1 MQYLNKGS
9 LTRRGGRVQVV
20 SLKIDLAERTSLIT
34 ATVIGST
41 VPNLDDWLITDE
53 GPIAGMVWCVRDTD
67 DQHIGTGK
75 YSFTAESVL
84 TVLKGKILFG
94 KTTAADITGN
104 KKDINCTAKQAVQF
118 ALGKQAEKHFTLGT
132 IEYTN
137 KNPYHFNGETIFDAL
152 EDITASLPDACWDV
166 DFSTYPFKLNIRKL
180 SSSVESEMRWS
191 RNIASPIKKTMSKNG
206 MYTVFYPV
214 GKNNL
219 ALPEKSMAL
228 NVSKYGTIEKTET
241 DQSLETVEALR
252 AWAEERLR
260 KHAKPLATV
269 TLTGIYLAEVTGEK
283 LDRIKVN
290 RICRVPIQG
299 EELIEERVIKL
310 TWPDWVKEPLNVSV
324 TLCNQESDVA
334 SVIREMQKRG
344 SGGRAG
350 RTAAVN
356 AEEDH
361 AWFEDTTDHV
371 SMVAM
376 AIIGKNPEGVDW
388 KRVSDLT
395 VGENG
400 IYGSVDALEGDMKRY
415 GTKLQQNE
423 KSIGMV
429 VGTYP
434 DGSNFVKAGEICM
447 AINESGSAEAY
458 INASK
463 IYLLGQTIANTVTAE
478 LIQSK
483 VNLMS
488 NLRVKQLTVATA
500 LKFEGGDGCTITSSQ
515 AADILRNLR
524 ISRNG
529 NNYTLQKITCG
540 GGSWEDVGT
549 FSRAITSWGVAGSSG
564 KVKVTAQP
572 QNQSKEVPVSISG
585 GNTISANGQYLYDI
599 YYEDDNG
606 DDVKLPGTTKT
617 ITVAVHPNSMT
628 LTRSK
633 AGRTS
638 GGLDVYY
645 GQLYYWDDDDGSYM
659 PAAAGNHY
667 WYYSSTNRAG
677 TNAVYY

>member
-9 LTRRGGRVQVV
+9 LTRRGGRIQAVN
-20 SLKIDLAERTSLIT
+20 LKIDLAERTSTIT
-34 ATVIGST
+34 ATVIGNT
-41 VPNLDDWLITDE
+41 VPKMDDWLITDE
-53 GPIAGMVWCVRDTD
+53 GPAAGMVWCVRDTD

-84 TVLKGKILFG
+84 TVMKGKILFG
-94 KTTAADITGN
+94 KVTAADITGN
-104 KKDINCTAKQAVQF
+104 KKDVNCTAKQAVQF
-118 ALGKQAEKHFTLGT
+118 VLGKQKEKHFVLGT
-132 IEYTN
+132 IEYTD
-137 KNPYHFNGETIFDAL
+137 KKPYHFNGENIFDAL
-152 EDITASLPDACWDV
+152 ETVTNSLKDAYWDI
-166 DFSTYPFKLNIRKL
+166 DFSSYPFKINIRKL
-180 SSSVESEMRWS
+180 SDSVDGEMRWS
-191 RNIASPIKKTMSKNG
+191 RNITSPIKKTMSKNG
-206 MYTVFYPV
+206 MFTVFYPV

-219 ALPEKSMAL
+219 TLPEKCMAL
-228 NVSKYGTIEKTET
+228 NTAQYGWYEKTET
-241 DQSLETVEALR
+241 DQSLDTVDALR
-252 AWAEERLR
+252 AWAEEKLR
-260 KHAKPLATV
+260 RHAKPLATV
-269 TLTGIYLAEVTGEK
+269 TMTGIDLSKKTGEA
-283 LDRIKVN
+283 LDKIRIN
-290 RICRVPIQG
+290 RVCRVPIQG
-299 EELIEERVIKL
+299 EETIAERVIRL
-310 TWPDWVKEPLNVSV
+310 TWPDWIKEPENMSV
-324 TLCNQESDVA
+324 TLCNQETDVA
-334 SVIREMQKRG
+334 SVIREMQK
-344 SGGRAG
+344 SGGRSG
-350 RTAAVN
+350 RTAAKN

-361 AWFEDTTDHV
+361 AWFEDTNDHV

-376 AIIGKNPEGVDW
+376 AIIGKNPDGVDW

-395 VGENG
+395 VGPNG
-400 IYGSVDALEGDMKRY
+400 IAGTVDAMEGDMKRY
-415 GTKLQQNE
+415 GTKLEQNE

-434 DGSNFVKAGEICM
+434 DGSNYVKAGEICM

-463 IYLLGQTIANTVTAE
+463 IHLLGQTIANTVTAE

-500 LKFEGGDGCTITSSQ
+500 LKFEGGDGCTITGSQ
-515 AADILRNLR
+515 AADIVRNLR
-524 ISRNG
+524 IQRNG
-529 NNYTLQKITCG
+529 NNYTLQKVTCG
-540 GGSWEDVGT
+540 GGSWEDVDS
-549 FSRAITSWGVAGSSG
+549 FSRAIASWGVAGSSG

-572 QNQSKEVPVSISG
+572 QNQSKEVPVSVSG
-585 GNTISANGQYLYDI
+585 ANTISSNGDYLYDI
-599 YYEDDNG
+599 YYENDDG
-606 DDVKLPGTTKT
+606 DDIKIPGTTKT

-633 AGRTS
+633 AGRSS
-638 GGLDVYY
+638 GGYDIWY